1 MIDSRTIYDRASE
14 VRKLSPAHDLLQTA
28 EELGI
33 DVVFSD
39 RYTELLGMYTCRW
52 RHRFI
57 FLNDRMDEEM
67 TRMVLA
73 HEIGHD
79 RLHRPLA
86 ANGLLQEF
94 TLFNMKDKTEYE
106 ANAFAAHLLLDDKD
120 VLDRIYAGY
129 DVSEIARDL
138 HVDINLLLIK
148 TQELNRIGNEFRL
161 PFEPDSAF
169 FRKIHC

>member
-73 HEIGHD
+73 H
-79 RLHRPLA
+79 
-86 ANGLLQEF
+86 
-94 TLFNMKDKTEYE
+94 
-106 ANAFAAHLLLDDKD
+106 
-120 VLDRIYAGY
+120 
-129 DVSEIARDL
+129 
-138 HVDINLLLIK
+138 
-148 TQELNRIGNEFRL
+148 
-161 PFEPDSAF
+161 
-169 FRKIHC
+169 